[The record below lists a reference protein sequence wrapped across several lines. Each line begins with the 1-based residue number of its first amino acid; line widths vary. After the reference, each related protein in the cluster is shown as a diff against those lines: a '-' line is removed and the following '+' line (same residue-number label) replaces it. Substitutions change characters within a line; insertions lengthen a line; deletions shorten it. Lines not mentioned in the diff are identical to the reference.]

1 MIVKL
6 HSSKTRGRGK
16 VTETRASALV
26 GHIKFKEA
34 GCHLFSV
41 HLSELPAHIK
51 IILHTFCAFTI
62 EFTAH
67 QLHTQRA
74 CPATNHGDDA
84 DVLGHDG
91 RVKQVGLCAV
101 VIRVPHKNLQHA
113 KTQGMRRWRQRCIL
127 WWYTVG
133 ATSHLV
139 PPLAVQPVSSVWVS
153 VKAACHLEGLD
164 VLSCAHA
171 AGALRDDARQTHL
184 LLHVN
189 LFTVTRCLLDPF
201 TTLLLQPHG
210 F

>member
-26 GHIKFKEA
+26 GHTKFKEA
-34 GCHLFSV
+34 GYHLFSV
-41 HLSELPAHIK
+41 HLSELPVHIK

-91 RVKQVGLCAV
+91 GVKEVGLCAV

-113 KTQGMRRWRQRCIL
+113 NTGNEALKKEMHSVMIQGWCNLTPCPSVGRPTCKQCMSFRQSCLPPWRPWCTQLCPCDWRPA
-127 WWYTVG
+127 WWCPSD
-133 ATSHLV
+133 A
-139 PPLAVQPVSSVWVS
+139 SSS
-153 VKAACHLEGLD
+153 AC
-164 VLSCAHA
+164 
-171 AGALRDDARQTHL
+171 
-184 LLHVN
+184 
-189 LFTVTRCLLDPF
+189 
-201 TTLLLQPHG
+201 
-210 F
+210 